1 MELAL
6 EPDMYS
12 PSVDNLGKYIDN
24 VPSFSLH
31 KGGLLCPCGS
41 RKDKYYKTHNTFL
54 QHTKTK
60 IHQKWLNDL
69 NLNKS
74 NYYIENITI
83 KETLHNQQLRF
94 LIRRAL
100 LCHGEK
106 CE

>member
-1 MELAL
+1 MDNIKE
-6 EPDMYS
+6 YTF
-12 PSVDNLGKYIDN
+12 DNLGKYIDN